1 MNPVLLDA
9 NLGIEAADELKAHLA
24 GRLADRDAV
33 QLDAGQ
39 VARVHSASVQVL
51 CAFFRDRARSGK
63 ATRIDPV
70 APELQTAVRTLG
82 LQQALG
88 IEDHNA

>member
-9 NLGIEAADELKAHLA
+9 NLGIEAAEELKTHLSH
-24 GRLADRDAV
+24 RFADSDPV

-51 CAFFRDRARSGK
+51 YAFVRDRASRGK

-88 IEDHNA
+88 IEDNNA